1 MPDAPRPKE
10 RERKIGS
17 RSCDACKIRKVKC
30 SEQPPCQRCVSTGI
44 ECTFNKRQSTRGPRS
59 LRAKTLQQIRD
70 AQQSREGRERRDGD
84 GSINDGST
92 RWQQERP
99 AEPAQQPPLPPHQQQ
114 HQSSDPPGVEALV
127 LRLCIYRLRL
137 FPVWPIVAVEEV
149 IAALQRDAHDV
160 STFALAVAVSAAT
173 MAQLKLDRFRDGGVH
188 DDCTAAS
195 LEAHCQ
201 RIRASLGGGTADLNT
216 LRTSFFL
223 HIYHENQLPGGP
235 KSLLY
240 LREAITLAQ
249 IMGLHR
255 ASSYRG
261 LKTGEDRLRRRI
273 LWLLFVTERGVAALH
288 KLPVVLRSAEKL
300 PPLDSGDPDDEAHIL
315 PAFKKLVNL
324 FWIFDQA
331 RAFEVLQDAADDTD
345 GPEVAPGGGG
355 VSAMANHEF
364 LTALQKRLQDAP
376 LDLGNGGND
385 VQKADIFVTRQ
396 WMQILVWRATWRTML
411 SNWST
416 DGGRS
421 GAVSATGPIQIAQEL
436 LDRISQLP
444 NAALEAHG
452 PTIEF
457 KVYEIASAVA
467 DCSTSQFGDASV
479 PLFVRPRDILV
490 KLQSILA
497 TSRGGNSGL
506 LNLLTARIAQMEP
519 QVYPIMQ
526 LDLGMPQGQVVEE
539 LNEDDQGWGIS
550 SASTEFEEVQEAQD
564 NTLRAPSS
572 PWLSLVA
579 AAELEQL
586 RGNYNN
592 MHLPRSGSS
601 VSSAATSWYN
611 QPLELLEQL
620 YGNGVAAMGQ
630 SAMNDV
636 PPSPNGIGE
645 ILAAGQEPWTFGLA
659 LGLGGWLTFGGQVG
673 NETTIACMKQ
683 AYECGINFFDT
694 AESYAGGQ
702 SEISMGQAIKTLGW
716 NRSDIVI
723 TTKLNWGLH
732 NGENLVNNHGLSR
745 KHIIEGLRAS
755 LARLD
760 LEYVDIVYAHRPDRL
775 TPMEETVRAFNH
787 VIEIKGWALYWGTS
801 EWSADE
807 IAEACGVAKQLGLIG
822 PVVEQPFYNLL
833 ARKRVEGEF
842 QRLYPRFGL
851 GLTTYSPLKF
861 GLLSGKYN
869 DSPDAPPEGS
879 RFAKGDDKF
888 VVGTRNDYGNES
900 WRADIDKVRRLKV
913 VADKLGIPQSEMA
926 LAWCLKNPNVSSV
939 ITGASRPEQIVEN
952 VKALRSIELLTPEVM
967 GEIDDIVG
975 RVELDPARQD

>member
-1 MPDAPRPKE
+1 MPEAPRPKE

-17 RSCDACKIRKVKC
+17 RSCDACKIRNKC
-30 SEQPPCQRCVSTGI
+30 SEQPPYT
-44 ECTFNKRQSTRGPRS
+44 
-59 LRAKTLQQIRD
+59 
-70 AQQSREGRERRDGD
+70 
-84 GSINDGST
+84 
-92 RWQQERP
+92 
-99 AEPAQQPPLPPHQQQ
+99 
-114 HQSSDPPGVEALV
+114 PGVEALV

-160 STFALAVAVSAAT
+160 STFALAAAVSAAT

-201 RIRASLGGGTADLNT
+201 CIRASLGGGTADLNT

-273 LWLLFVTERGVAALH
+273 LWLLVVTERGVAALH

-331 RAFEVLQDAADDTD
+331 RAFEILQDAADDTD
-345 GPEVAPGGGG
+345 CPEVAPGGG

-396 WMQILVWRATWRTML
+396 WMQILVWRATWRTVL

-421 GAVSATGPIQIAQEL
+421 GAALATGPIQIAQEL

-467 DCSTSQFGDASV
+467 DCSASQFGDASV
-479 PLFVRPRDILV
+479 PLFVRPRDILI

-519 QVYPIMQ
+519 QVYPVMQ
-526 LDLGMPQGQVVEE
+526 LDLGIPHGQVVEE

-564 NTLRAPSS
+564 NALGSPSS

-586 RGNYNN
+586 RGGHNN

-601 VSSAATSWYN
+601 GSRAATGWYN

-620 YGNGVAAMGQ
+620 YGNDVAAMGQ
-630 SAMNDV
+630 SAMNGM
-636 PPSPNGIGE
+636 PPSPNSINE
-645 ILAAGQEPWTFGLA
+645 ILASGPQPTWSFGLEPRKTGMVYRRLGNSGLHVSA

-702 SEISMGQAIKTLGW
+702 SEIAMGQAIKTLGW
-716 NRSDIVI
+716 NRSDIII

-755 LARLD
+755 LNRLD

-807 IAEACGVAKQLGLIG
+807 IAEACGVAKQLGLVG

-952 VKALRSIELLTPEVM
+952 VKALKSIELLTPEVM
-967 GEIDDIVG
+967 REIDEIVG
-975 RVELDPARQD
+975 GVESDPARQD